1 MVDQMMSL
9 LGLDGLVAEVA
20 EWRLEIG
27 DWRKV
32 EEVGIGKIG
41 FVKIVDWFGFVRIE
55 DLLRGLGFNW
65 VGFGKV
71 L

>member
-55 DLLRGLGFNW
+55 DLLRGLGFN
-65 VGFGKV
+65 
-71 L
+71 